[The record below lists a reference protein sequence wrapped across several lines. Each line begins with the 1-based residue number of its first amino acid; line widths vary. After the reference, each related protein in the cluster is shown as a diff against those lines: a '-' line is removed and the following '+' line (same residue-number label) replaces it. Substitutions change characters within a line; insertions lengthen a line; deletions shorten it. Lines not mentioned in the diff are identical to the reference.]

1 MKRDRWKIEL
11 RLSIRGFC
19 STPLK
24 DLDVGE
30 KRCFGEKQRNQTDHV
45 HQSAF
50 LLCVKLANLE
60 YMF

>member
-1 MKRDRWKIEL
+1 M
-11 RLSIRGFC
+11 
-19 STPLK
+19 PLK